1 MPLSTVIS
9 KTALGKAFHRLSTP
23 KKNSLALRK
32 KKKRP
37 FIFITFISVDQN
49 LELVCSGPYPCKYD
63 KLKIKGVFNLNLLAR
78 NSTDILQIT
87 SRLVMKY

>member
-9 KTALGKAFHRLSTP
+9 KSALGNAFRRLSTL
-23 KKNSLALRK
+23 KKKSLAFK
-32 KKKRP
+32 KKKSP

-49 LELVCSGPYPCKYD
+49 LELVCSGSYPCKYD
-63 KLKIKGVFNLNLLAR
+63 KLKIKGVFNLNLLAC